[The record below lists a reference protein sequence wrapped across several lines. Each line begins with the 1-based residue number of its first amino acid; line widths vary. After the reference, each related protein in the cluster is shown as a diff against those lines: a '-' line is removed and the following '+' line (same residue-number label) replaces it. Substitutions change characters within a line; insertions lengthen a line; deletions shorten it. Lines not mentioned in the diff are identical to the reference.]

1 MLKLLTPYRGLITL
15 LALLGL
21 AGNGATLVFP
31 ELIGRGVDSYTRQAA
46 VSQAIVH
53 NFLVAIVVVAFLS
66 SLQSLLQVYTSE
78 KVARDLR
85 QQISD
90 KLSRQ
95 SYQFVTGQGAD
106 KLLTNLTSDVDAI
119 KLFVSQAIAG
129 LLASAVILVGGSV
142 MLLKINW
149 KLALSVLSIIPVIG
163 LTFGL
168 VLMKVRVLFKE
179 SREVVDRL
187 NKVINESI
195 VGAGLIRVLNEM
207 ADEMKRFDLA
217 NSRSLDV
224 NLSIVRHFAVML
236 PIVMF
241 TASMGTLIILLVG
254 GKYVLAEQMTM
265 GDLTAFVSYLGLL
278 IFPVFMIGFMFGI
291 IARARASWER
301 VYEVLEASDSALSG
315 TVEARLSGLVEA
327 KQLNLT
333 LGEKRVL
340 SEVSFT
346 LRPGTRNAII
356 GPTAAGKTQ
365 LLYLMTGL
373 TDPESGSLTYDARYS
388 PVDLK
393 HQVSMVFQESA
404 LFHITLRE
412 NIAFHPEVTPE
423 GFEKAVRTAEL
434 HDFVESLPEGLETI
448 VSERGTSLSGGQKQ
462 RVMLARALAVNP
474 DILLLDDFTAR
485 LDQQTEKRVLDNM
498 RTNYP
503 GLTLLAVT
511 QRISTI
517 ADYDNI
523 ILMMEGEVLA
533 SGTHAELMTASPD
546 YRQIFESQKSTNE
559 YE

>member
-1 MLKLLTPYRGLITL
+1 MLKLLTPYRALIST

-21 AGNGATLVFP
+21 ASNGATLVFP
-31 ELIGRGVDSYTRQAA
+31 ELIGRGVDFYTQNDAI
-46 VSQAIVH
+46 SESIVH
-53 NFLVAIVVVAFLS
+53 NFLIAIVAVAILS
-66 SLQSLLQVYTSE
+66 SLQSLVQAYTSE

-85 QQISD
+85 KQISD

-95 SYQFVTGQGAD
+95 SFQFVMGQGAD

-129 LLASAVILVGGSV
+129 LLASVVILAGGSV
-142 MLLKINW
+142 MLLQLNP
-149 KLALSVLSIIPVIG
+149 KLGLSVLSIVPVIG
-163 LTFGL
+163 LTFAL

-195 VGAGLIRVLNEM
+195 VGAALIRVLNKM
-207 ADEMKRFDLA
+207 ADEMKRFDSA
-217 NSRSLDV
+217 NSRSLEV
-224 NLSIVRHFAVML
+224 NLSIVRHFAMML

-241 TASMGTLIILLVG
+241 TASMGTLIILVLG
-254 GKYVLAEQMTM
+254 GKYVLSQQMTI

-278 IFPVFMIGFMFGI
+278 IFPIFMIGFMFGI
-291 IARARASWER
+291 IARARAAWER
-301 VYEVLEASDSALSG
+301 VHEVLEASDPALSG
-315 TVEARLSGLVEA
+315 TVDAPLSGLVEA
-327 KQLNLT
+327 KELSLT
-333 LGEKRVL
+333 LDENRVL
-340 SEVSFT
+340 RDITFT

-373 TDPESGSLTYDARYS
+373 TQPDSGTLTYDGRYA
-388 PVDLK
+388 PIDLK
-393 HQVSMVFQESA
+393 HQISMVFQESA
-404 LFHITLRE
+404 LFHTTLRE
-412 NIAFHPEVTPE
+412 NIAFHPDVTDE
-423 GFEKAVRTAEL
+423 GFARAVRTAEL
-434 HDFVESLPEGLETI
+434 QDFVETLPQGIETV

-474 DILLLDDFTAR
+474 DVLLLDDFTAR
-485 LDQQTEKRVLDNM
+485 LDQQTEKRVLENM

-523 ILMMEGEVLA
+523 ILMMEGEILA
-533 SGTHAELMTASPD
+533 SGTHAELMENSPD
-546 YRQIFESQKSTNE
+546 YRQIFESQKSTHE

>member
-1 MLKLLTPYRGLITL
+1 MLKLLSPYRGLIVT

-21 AGNGATLVFP
+21 VSNGATLVFP
-31 ELIGRGVDSYTRQAA
+31 KLIGQGVDAFNKQAA
-46 VSQAIVH
+46 IPPTVVKD
-53 NFLVAIVVVAFLS
+53 FVTAIVVVAVLS
-66 SLQSLLQVYTSE
+66 SLQSLIQVYTSE

-85 QQISD
+85 KQISD

-95 SYQFVTGQGAD
+95 SYQFVLKQGAD

-129 LLASAVILVGGSV
+129 LLASLVILAGGSA
-142 MLLKINW
+142 MLV
-149 KLALSVLSIIPVIG
+149 KLNPKLGLAVLSIVPVIG
-163 LTFGL
+163 VTFGL

-195 VGAGLIRVLNEM
+195 VGAALIRVLHKM
-207 ADEMKRFDLA
+207 SDEMKRFDKA

-224 NLSIVRHFAVML
+224 NISIVRHFAAMIPV
-236 PIVMF
+236 VMF
-241 TASMGTLIILLVG
+241 TASMGTLIILLLG
-254 GKYVLAEQMTM
+254 GHYVLDKQMTI

-278 IFPVFMIGFMFGI
+278 IFPIFTIGFMFGI

-301 VYEVLEASDSALSG
+301 VGLVLEVDEPDAGG
-315 TVEARLSGLVEA
+315 TVEEHLNGLTEA
-327 KQLNLT
+327 KNVCLQLE
-333 LGEKRVL
+333 GKKVL
-340 SEVSFT
+340 QDISFT
-346 LRPGTRNAII
+346 LRHGTRNAVI

-373 TDPESGSLTYDARYS
+373 TEPDSGTITYDGQYA
-388 PVDLK
+388 PKELK
-393 HQVSMVFQESA
+393 HQISMVFQESA
-404 LFHITLRE
+404 LFHTTLRE
-412 NIAFHPEVTPE
+412 NIAFHPDVTPE
-423 GFEKAVRTAEL
+423 GFDKALRTAEL
-434 HDFVESLPEGLETI
+434 HDFVESLPEGLETL
-448 VSERGTSLSGGQKQ
+448 VSERGTTLSGGQKQ

-485 LDQQTEKRVLDNM
+485 LDQQTEKRVLENM
-498 RTNYP
+498 RANYP
-503 GLTLLAVT
+503 KLTLLAVT

-533 SGTHAELMTASPD
+533 SGTHAELMKSSQD
-546 YRQIFESQKSTNE
+546 YRQIFESQKSTHE